1 MSLRT
6 IFCLGAVLGALF
18 GPASGR
24 AATPAATAT
33 QSAAASSP
41 HCLPQRSA
49 DLVQLVQSQPLALR
63 RAGGQMVPVT
73 RGSPRWM
80 AGFNAVLAWQNDDCS
95 AFATFVEL
103 MGYEAIEVL
112 DTVTRTRHWLVAERG
127 VDRALRYSGL
137 FVLRAPEELARA
149 RRLVINAPHV
159 GFDFTD
165 DRAVRLYRELG
176 ASVFVQNTAHRCNLD
191 ACSGCGSFVG
201 YACGGCARVSDS
213 AHSVDNLQFAVF
225 AALEATRTHDS
236 ARPWLH
242 FEYHGMA
249 ARPPQPGCTGVA
261 QVSQGSL
268 SPLPAAVDEGTYP
281 NRFWRALEA
290 RIGDPCVCYHQRE
303 RGCLLPGSFSVFGRL
318 VNQESSG
325 PFDPCTQEATRLSGR
340 YVHFEWH
347 QVAVEDVAAALAAAV
362 PLPSTIK

>member
-1 MSLRT
+1 M
-6 IFCLGAVLGALF
+6 
-18 GPASGR
+18 
-24 AATPAATAT
+24 
-33 QSAAASSP
+33 
-41 HCLPQRSA
+41 
-49 DLVQLVQSQPLALR
+49 
-63 RAGGQMVPVT
+63 
-73 RGSPRWM
+73 
-80 AGFNAVLAWQNDDCS
+80 
-95 AFATFVEL
+95 
-103 MGYEAIEVL
+103 
-112 DTVTRTRHWLVAERG
+112 
-127 VDRALRYSGL
+127 
-137 FVLRAPEELARA
+137 
-149 RRLVINAPHV
+149 
-159 GFDFTD
+159 
-165 DRAVRLYRELG
+165 
-176 ASVFVQNTAHRCNLD
+176 
-191 ACSGCGSFVG
+191 
-201 YACGGCARVSDS
+201 
-213 AHSVDNLQFAVF
+213 DNLQFAVF

-261 QVSQGSL
+261 QVSQGSP